1 MNREISCVALIALLL
16 ALSFPSQAQQAKKI
30 PQIGYLAGGSVSSA
44 RENIEGFRHGL
55 SELGYVEGKT
65 IAFEYRYADGN
76 LDRLPDLANELVRL
90 KVDLIVAQT
99 TPAAMA
105 AKSATT
111 TIPIVIAMVQIRLP
125 QGSLLAL
132 PNREGISQG

>member
-16 ALSFPSQAQQAKKI
+16 ALSFPAQAQKI
-30 PQIGYLAGGSVSSA
+30 PRIGYLAGGSVSSA